1 LQKFFKNPKNP
12 SFRVYINVYIKTTF
26 PSPLLDSLCRPY
38 KEVDQLQELYIKAL
52 LCEIGDNERSAFKG
66 ISALERQLPTFPKQ
80 ILYSMIK
87 LNQTKTMHIF
97 ICNFKK
103 TSDND

>member
-1 LQKFFKNPKNP
+1 V
-12 SFRVYINVYIKTTF
+12 SFTALGF
-26 PSPLLDSLCRPY
+26 SLCRPY

-87 LNQTKTMHIF
+87 LNQTIYYAYFHL
-97 ICNFKK
+97 
-103 TSDND
+103 